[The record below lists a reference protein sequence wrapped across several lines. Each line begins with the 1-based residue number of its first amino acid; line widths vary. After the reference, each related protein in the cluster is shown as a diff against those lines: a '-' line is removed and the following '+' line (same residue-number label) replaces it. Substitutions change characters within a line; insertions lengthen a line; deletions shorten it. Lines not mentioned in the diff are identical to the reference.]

1 MILSDIRR
9 YLEQRG
15 QASVFDIAMHCD
27 TQPDAVRGMLQ
38 VWVRKGLA
46 YKLPTSPGCGSGCT
60 KCDSAATEVY
70 AWRTAPA
77 PAAAVECVLRDCRK
91 GC

>member
-46 YKLPTSPGCGSGCT
+46 YKLPTASQGS
-60 KCDSAATEVY
+60 AFFVY